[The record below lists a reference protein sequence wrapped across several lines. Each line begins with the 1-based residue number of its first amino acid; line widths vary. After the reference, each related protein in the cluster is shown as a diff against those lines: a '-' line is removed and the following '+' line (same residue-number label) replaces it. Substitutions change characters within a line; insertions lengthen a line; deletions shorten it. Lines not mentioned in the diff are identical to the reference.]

1 MGAIEGNRA
10 SVAWR
15 GRTFGEVQGMEVSGS
30 YFPTLGSVPALGR
43 LFGPEVD
50 EPIGG
55 HPVAS

>member
-1 MGAIEGNRA
+1 
-10 SVAWR
+10 
-15 GRTFGEVQGMEVSGS
+15 MEVSGS